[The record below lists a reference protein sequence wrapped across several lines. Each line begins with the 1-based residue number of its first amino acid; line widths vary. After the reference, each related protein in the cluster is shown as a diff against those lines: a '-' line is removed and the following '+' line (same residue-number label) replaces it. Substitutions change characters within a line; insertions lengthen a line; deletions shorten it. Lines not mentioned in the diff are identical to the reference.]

1 MIFHSPFECSYLWL
15 PLIGFLVGLFGTMI
29 GGGGGF
35 FFLPVLTLLFHVP
48 AHTAVATSLAAT
60 LPICLVGTAGHYRNG
75 NLYPK
80 IGLVFALA
88 GLLGALTG
96 AGTTKFLTSGQ
107 LKTGFGIYSILIA
120 LHLWISYRNN
130 LNLKTTEARGND
142 YLDLKNISKGTLFG
156 FLAGFITG
164 TFGTSGTAPVLAGLF
179 SIHIPVKWAIGTS
192 LMIVLVNTLFALGAH
207 FLVGEID
214 LTMVYFLTA
223 GALIGAFSG
232 PKILSGIHLNRM
244 EESIRKWYALA
255 IIVFGILMILS

>member
-1 MIFHSPFECSYLWL
+1 MIFHSPFEFSYLWL
-15 PLIGFLVGLFGTMI
+15 PLIGFIVGLFGTMI

-48 AHTAVATSLAAT
+48 PHTAVATSLAAT
-60 LPICLVGTAGHYRNG
+60 LPICIVGTAGHYRNG
-75 NLYPK
+75 NIYPK
-80 IGLVFALA
+80 IGLIFALA

-96 AGTTKFLTSGQ
+96 AGTNNFLTSGQ

-120 LHLWISYRNN
+120 LHIGINHRKMMKSETNRAVVPDCFG
-130 LNLKTTEARGND
+130 LKKTFKATF
-142 YLDLKNISKGTLFG
+142 FG

-179 SIHIPVKWAIGTS
+179 SIRIPVKLVIGTS
-192 LMIVLVNTLFALGAH
+192 LMIIFVNTLFALGAH

-214 LTMVYFLTA
+214 LTLVYFLTA

-232 PKILSGIHLNRM
+232 PRLLAGIHLNRM
-244 EESIRKWYALA
+244 EGTIRKGYAL
-255 IIVFGILMILS
+255 IMIGLGILMIIS